1 MLKGFVT
8 CSGPPASSID
18 SNATSRV
25 LISRDDRVRVRDVG
39 RSTDLGIERIRNMEL
54 RLNKTSRN
62 ASPESNPRSTTLDV
76 IANKT
81 DLNGNARKRNDYV
94 ETHAIDDVD

>member
-18 SNATSRV
+18 SNATRRV
-25 LISRDDRVRVRDVG
+25 LIPRDDRVRGRDV
-39 RSTDLGIERIRNMEL
+39 RRLTDLGIERIGKMGVRP
-54 RLNKTSRN
+54 NKTSRN
-62 ASPESNPRSTTLDV
+62 ASAESNSRSTTLDV

-94 ETHAIDDVD
+94 ETHAIDDVG